1 MSRDEPDKRGRGRP
15 PGKDYP
21 VAIHVRLTDEQA
33 ARVDAYRAGAGISR
47 AEAIRRA
54 IDRLTIEE

>member
-1 MSRDEPDKRGRGRP
+1 MSDEQDIKRGPGRP

-21 VAIHVRLTDEQA
+21 VAIHVRLTEEQA
-33 ARVDAYRAGAGISR
+33 ARVDAYRAGARISR

-54 IDRLTIEE
+54 IDRLTEE